1 MGLTATFFSRFA
13 AYVFVTFGGL
23 SLFIG
28 TLLQSYAL
36 WPVNSFTP
44 VLKFHQDLIFVTRF
58 SDLMSMMLLIAAP
71 VIVVLS
77 LVEFGFGLV
86 NRYAERLNVFSLS
99 LALKAWLAVL
109 VIALILVALVD
120 HVLGWIAGQHNLLD
134 MLGRTIF
141 PAA

>member
-1 MGLTATFFSRFA
+1 MEVDEGAHLPA
-13 AYVFVTFGGL
+13 AADEPG
-23 SLFIG
+23 
-28 TLLQSYAL
+28 
-36 WPVNSFTP
+36 
-44 VLKFHQDLIFVTRF
+44 H
-58 SDLMSMMLLIAAP
+58 
-71 VIVVLS
+71 
-77 LVEFGFGLV
+77 EFGLGLV

-134 MLGRTIF
+134 LLGQTIF